1 MLNASTFVVVLNEC
15 YYFQHCALKRA
26 ADQNKMT
33 VWHMRFNIESIPPQT
48 PTPTPMGET
57 SRGAVVADTTS
68 GTDANRRRRNP
79 LAATTTTKTTTRRV
93 VKTSAE
99 STRREK
105 DDRGDPARNVASNLR
120 AGVVAGS
127 CAAMAC
133 QLVLFPVNTIKT
145 RTQARAIGA
154 PSRLRGRDF
163 TQLYRGIVPDLVGAI
178 PGTALF
184 MGTYETLKKS
194 FGASP
199 GLAAACGAL
208 AASVVLAPMELLS
221 RRMQANRMTLWTAV
235 RIAARKR
242 EFGVGMASFLARELP
257 FDMIQMSAFEM
268 MKSTARR
275 AKGGVG
281 GGEAELAAG
290 ETAVIGGAAGALTG
304 LLTTPFDVS
313 RTADVCAGSL
323 GLNPKT
329 HPGGL
334 RGLQKLAESF
344 GVRFFFRGAVPRMIE
359 ISLGGV
365 IYFTVI
371 ERVRTFMDAREEE
384 ARRMKSLKGRSSKT
398 RAESSTPKLV

>member
-1 MLNASTFVVVLNEC
+1 
-15 YYFQHCALKRA
+15 
-26 ADQNKMT
+26 
-33 VWHMRFNIESIPPQT
+33 
-48 PTPTPMGET
+48 MGET
-57 SRGAVVADTTS
+57 SRGAAVVADTTA
-68 GTDANRRRRNP
+68 GTDADRRRRNP
-79 LAATTTTKTTTRRV
+79 LAATTTTTTTRRT
-93 VKTSAE
+93 KISQRNGAE
-99 STRREK
+99 STRRAKNFDE
-105 DDRGDPARNVASNLR
+105 RNARDPPRNVASNLR

-133 QLVLFPVNTIKT
+133 QLVLFPLNTIKT

-154 PSRLRGRDF
+154 PSRLRSRDF

-199 GLAAACGAL
+199 GMAAAVGAL

-242 EFGVGMASFLARELP
+242 EFGVGMTSFLARELP

-275 AKGGVG
+275 AKAGVG

-313 RTADVCAGSL
+313 RTAHVCAGSL

-371 ERVRTFMDAREEE
+371 ERVRSFMDAREEE
-384 ARRMKSLKGRSSKT
+384 ARRMNSLKSRSSKT
-398 RAESSTPKLV
+398 RAESSPPKLV

>member
-1 MLNASTFVVVLNEC
+1 
-15 YYFQHCALKRA
+15 
-26 ADQNKMT
+26 
-33 VWHMRFNIESIPPQT
+33 
-48 PTPTPMGET
+48 MGER
-57 SRGAVVADTTS
+57 SRGAVAANTTR
-68 GTDANRRRRNP
+68 GTDAHRRRPRR
-79 LAATTTTKTTTRRV
+79 LASTTTTRTIKVVQPKSRRNG
-93 VKTSAE
+93 AE
-99 STRREK
+99 STRRRENA
-105 DDRGDPARNVASNLR
+105 DRDARNADATPRNVANNLR
-120 AGVVAGS
+120 AGVLAGS

-154 PSRLRGRDF
+154 PGRLGARDF
-163 TQLYRGIVPDLVGAI
+163 TQLYRGIVPDLIGAI

-194 FGASP
+194 FGANP
-199 GLAAACGAL
+199 GVAAACGAL

-281 GGEAELAAG
+281 EAELAAS

-334 RGLQKLAESF
+334 RGLRKLAESF

-359 ISLGGV
+359 ISLGGM

-371 ERVRTFMDAREEE
+371 ERVRSFMDAREEE
-384 ARRMKSLKGRSSKT
+384 AKRMKSLKRGSPKT
-398 RAESSTPKLV
+398 RGGGGARRTETPPKLV